1 MVTWMSWLGVLRRT
15 GPVVRR
21 TMPAIVITVIVA
33 AAAGLFA
40 GSYSFNLAH
49 PTPHRVPVG
58 TLMHDR
64 VNERFIAAWDDR
76 LNTELV
82 VRVYPDETSALHAV
96 DTQEV
101 FALVR
106 SKAGSDYDVALQL
119 VPAAGASVAR
129 VLQQQAPAAARAV
142 GVSLHT
148 TELRPLQAGDP
159 QGLAIFY
166 ITLAAVVLG
175 FIGAAQLNAHAGQLR
190 LHETVLAIACYSAL
204 GALAICTVVDWM
216 LHVLDLPVVE
226 SWAILAFTMFTCG
239 LVFTAF
245 HVLVG
250 RWAILPTW
258 LLLVMVGNPASGGAV
273 SSPLLPEPTRS
284 LGRWLPPGASVSAQ
298 HTAIYFNGHQYVTPF
313 LTLAVWCAA
322 AASTAW
328 VWRRRRCPIPST
340 NETQALRTGLH

>member
-1 MVTWMSWLGVLRRT
+1 
-15 GPVVRR
+15 
-21 TMPAIVITVIVA
+21 MPAIVITVIVGV
-33 AAAGLFA
+33 AAGLFA

-58 TLMHDR
+58 TLKYDH
-64 VNERFIAAWDDR
+64 VNERFITAWDDR
-76 LNTELV
+76 LNTELA
-82 VRVYPDETSALHAV
+82 VRVYPDDASALRAV
-96 DTQEV
+96 DAQEV

-106 SKAGSDYDVALQL
+106 NETGSDRDVALQL

-129 VLQQQAPAAARAV
+129 VLQQQAPAAARSV

-159 QGLAIFY
+159 QGLALFY
-166 ITLAAVVLG
+166 MTLAAVVLG
-175 FIGAAQLNAHAGQLR
+175 FIGAAQLSAHAAQLR
-190 LHETVLAIACYSAL
+190 LHERVLAIACYSAL
-204 GALAICTVVDWM
+204 GALAICAVVDWM

-273 SSPLLPEPTRS
+273 SSTLLPEPTRS

-298 HTAIYFNGHQYVTPF
+298 HTAVYFNDHQYVTPF
-313 LTLAVWCAA
+313 LTLAVWCTAA
-322 AASTAW
+322 ATTSW
-328 VWRRRRCPIPST
+328 VWRRRRCPAPST
-340 NETQALRTGLH
+340 EGVQAGHTG

>member
-1 MVTWMSWLGVLRRT
+1 
-15 GPVVRR
+15 
-21 TMPAIVITVIVA
+21 MPAIVITVIVA
-33 AAAGLFA
+33 VAAGLFA

-64 VNERFIAAWDDR
+64 VDERFITAWDDR

-82 VRVYPDETSALHAV
+82 VRVYPDEASALRAV
-96 DTQEV
+96 DAQEV

-106 SKAGSDYDVALQL
+106 NKTGSDHDVALQL

-129 VLQQQAPAAARAV
+129 VLQQQAPAAARAA
-142 GVSLHT
+142 GVSLHIT
-148 TELRPLQAGDP
+148 ALRPLQAGDP

-166 ITLAAVVLG
+166 VTLAAVVLG
-175 FIGAAQLNAHAGQLR
+175 FIGAAQLSAHAGQLR
-190 LHETVLAIACYSAL
+190 LHERVLAIACYSAL
-204 GALAICTVVDWM
+204 GALAICAVVDWM

-226 SWAILAFTMFTCG
+226 SWAILAFTMLTCG

-258 LLLVMVGNPASGGAV
+258 LLLVMVGNPSSGGAV
-273 SSPLLPEPTRS
+273 SSTLLPEPTRS

-298 HTAIYFNGHQYVTPF
+298 HTAIYFNDHQYVTPF
-313 LTLAVWCAA
+313 LTLAVWCTAA
-322 AASTAW
+322 VTTAW
-328 VWRRRRCPIPST
+328 VWRRRRCPAPAT
-340 NETQALRTGLH
+340 AAVGDTLRAPAA

>member
-1 MVTWMSWLGVLRRT
+1 MSRRGVLHSTRDGLRRI
-15 GPVVRR
+15 
-21 TMPAIVITVIVA
+21 MPAIVITVIVA
-33 AAAGLFA
+33 VAAGLFA
-40 GSYSFNLAH
+40 GSYSFNLTR

-58 TLMHDR
+58 TLVHHR
-64 VNERFIAAWDDR
+64 VDARFITAWDDR

-82 VRVYPDETSALHAV
+82 VRVYPDEASALRAV
-96 DTQEV
+96 DAQEV

-106 SKAGSDYDVALQL
+106 NMAGSDHGVALQL

-129 VLQQQAPAAARAV
+129 VLQQQAPAAARTA

-148 TELRPLQAGDP
+148 TALHPLQAGDP

-166 ITLAAVVLG
+166 LTLAAVVLG
-175 FIGAAQLNAHAGQLR
+175 LIGAAQLSAHAGQLR
-190 LHETVLAIACYSAL
+190 LRETVLAIACYSAL
-204 GALAICTVVDWM
+204 GALAICAVVDWM

-258 LLLVMVGNPASGGAV
+258 LLLVMVGNPSSGGAV
-273 SSPLLPEPTRS
+273 STSLLPEPTRT

-298 HTAIYFNGHQYVTPF
+298 HTAIYFNGHQHITPF
-313 LTLAVWCAA
+313 LTLAVWCTAA
-322 AASTAW
+322 GTTAW
-328 VWRRRRCPIPST
+328 VWHRRHPPAPAT
-340 NETQALRTGLH
+340 VTGDTGRTLAA

>member
-1 MVTWMSWLGVLRRT
+1 MVTWMSWRGVLRRT
-15 GPVVRR
+15 GHVFRR
-21 TMPAIVITVIVA
+21 TTPAIVITVLVA
-33 AAAGLFA
+33 VAAGLFA

-58 TLMHDR
+58 TLKCDH
-64 VNERFIAAWDDR
+64 VNERFITAWDDR
-76 LNTELV
+76 LNTELT
-82 VRVYPDETSALHAV
+82 VRVYSDEASALRAV
-96 DTQEV
+96 EAQEV

-106 SKAGSDYDVALQL
+106 NKTGSDRDVALQL

-129 VLQQQAPAAARAV
+129 VLQQQAPAAAQAV

-175 FIGAAQLNAHAGQLR
+175 FIGAAQLSAHAGQLR
-190 LHETVLAIACYSAL
+190 LHERVLAIACYSAL
-204 GALAICTVVDWM
+204 GALAICAVVDWM
-216 LHVLDLPVVE
+216 LHVLDLPAAE

-273 SSPLLPEPTRS
+273 SPALLPEPTRS

-298 HTAIYFNGHQYVTPF
+298 HTAVYFNDHQYITPF
-313 LTLAVWCAA
+313 LTLAVWCTAA
-322 AASTAW
+322 ATTAW
-328 VWRRRRCPIPST
+328 VWRRRRYPAPST
-340 NETQALRTGLH
+340 KGTQARHTG